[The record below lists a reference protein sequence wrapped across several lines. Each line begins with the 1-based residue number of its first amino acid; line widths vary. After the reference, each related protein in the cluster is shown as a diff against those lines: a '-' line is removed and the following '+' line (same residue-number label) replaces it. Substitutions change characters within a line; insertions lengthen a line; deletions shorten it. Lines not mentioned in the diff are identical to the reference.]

1 MEVSDYDITLFY
13 LLSTLTENPS
23 LLPHLEALKSTS
35 RVEERQHLLL
45 WILKVFEEVCHCY
58 ILCIVFSQELHREA
72 TGTSDSPP
80 MSRQL
85 TQVEEVDLP
94 SPTNRRQALA
104 EEHRLI
110 ATDDILIVTYL
121 SI

>member
-45 WILKVFEEVCHCY
+45 WILKVFEE
-58 ILCIVFSQELHREA
+58 
-72 TGTSDSPP
+72 
-80 MSRQL
+80 
-85 TQVEEVDLP
+85 
-94 SPTNRRQALA
+94 
-104 EEHRLI
+104 
-110 ATDDILIVTYL
+110 TYH
-121 SI
+121 